1 MQSRN
6 QNQNQNKKSK
16 YKTKNQKIKKLYDQ
30 KIEKTGNEKIITL
43 K

>member
-16 YKTKNQKIKKLYDQ
+16 YKTKNLKIKKLYDQ
-30 KIEKTGNEKIITL
+30 KIEKIGNEKIITL